1 MMSGSCLWISW
12 GGFSLGW
19 VVTWVHLQK
28 QWLPV
33 RPGQSC
39 FWCRH
44 KIPIDTKR
52 LKFSNKSSLE
62 VRNNEQ
68 TCERIFHWRT
78 VIWTRSSSVLVSFD
92 ESHPLSILL
101 IWKFLAIQ
109 RMQEQQV
116 QSFSPNRSRALKF
129 CPMLEKWGV
138 ETLPLLAALINSH
151 IKVLISLIFTQCIVC
166 LSQAKWCLG
175 FSFWA
180 SSSRKLAQMLSL
192 HSAWRIWFDLCL
204 AA

>member
-1 MMSGSCLWISW
+1 MVSGPRSQKNLQRKGWSRAVKSSQPVFESIISQVGLKYSEIEPEVVGFIYTSSRQMMSGSCLWISW
-12 GGFSLGW
+12 GGFSWGW

-44 KIPIDTKR
+44 KIPVDTKR
-52 LKFSNKSSLE
+52 LKFSNKPSLE

-68 TCERIFHWRT
+68 TWDRIFHWST

-116 QSFSPNRSRALKF
+116 
-129 CPMLEKWGV
+129 
-138 ETLPLLAALINSH
+138 
-151 IKVLISLIFTQCIVC
+151 
-166 LSQAKWCLG
+166 
-175 FSFWA
+175 
-180 SSSRKLAQMLSL
+180 
-192 HSAWRIWFDLCL
+192 
-204 AA
+204 